1 MNTREAF
8 MELCRHISSEDVK
21 SMREGG
27 GLPSLSYLDFTYLDI
42 VFFNEGCSPSFIA
55 EQLNIPR
62 SSVTVKLNRLEK
74 EGWITKVKN
83 EEDHRSYRIHL
94 TEQTRMMYKP
104 LFNMLDGFEE
114 RISRSF
120 SADEVKLFNRMI
132 LTAIGYE
139 CKEE

>member
-8 MELCRHISSEDVK
+8 MEVCRHISSEDVK

-27 GLPSLSYLDFTYLDI
+27 ELPTLSYLDFTYLDI
-42 VFFNEGCSPSFIA
+42 IFFNEGCSPSFIA

-74 EGWITKVKN
+74 EGWVTKVKN

-94 TEQTRMMYKP
+94 TEQTRMMYQP
-104 LFNMLDGFEE
+104 MFDMLDRFEE
-114 RISRSF
+114 RISKSF
-120 SADEVKLFNRMI
+120 SADEVELFNRML

-139 CKEE
+139 HRDE